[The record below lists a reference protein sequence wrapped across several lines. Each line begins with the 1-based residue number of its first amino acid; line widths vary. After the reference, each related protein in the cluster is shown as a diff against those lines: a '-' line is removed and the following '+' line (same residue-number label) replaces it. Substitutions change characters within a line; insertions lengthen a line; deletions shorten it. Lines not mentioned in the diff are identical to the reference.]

1 MENGKCQELNKQA
14 IRCSTLLQWKTDNML
29 RVFCDSGSQASAFL
43 PLEPQ
48 FIFQPSQ
55 KGVRPEVTLSFAS
68 TKHLYKY
75 HFKLPLAAAGA

>member
-29 RVFCDSGSQASAFL
+29 RVFCVSA
-43 PLEPQ
+43 Q

-75 HFKLPLAAAGA
+75 HFKLPLAAAAA